1 MTIPLA
7 MKSNGKKYMWDGV
20 IYATKDEGAQA
31 QKAYEQDGFEVQMK
45 AEEDHFLV
53 YSRRVASEKTGG

>member
-20 IYATKDEGAQA
+20 IYATKDEGVQA
-31 QKAYEQDGFEVQMK
+31 QEAYEQDGFEVQMK
-45 AEEDHFLV
+45 ADEDHFLV
-53 YSRRVASEKTGG
+53 YSRRVVSEKTEG

>member
-7 MKSNGKKYMWDGV
+7 MKSNGKKYMWDGL

-31 QKAYEQDGFEVQMK
+31 QEAYEQNGFEVRMI
-45 AEEDHFLV
+45 AEEEHFLV
-53 YSRRVASEKTGG
+53 YSRRVASEKMGG